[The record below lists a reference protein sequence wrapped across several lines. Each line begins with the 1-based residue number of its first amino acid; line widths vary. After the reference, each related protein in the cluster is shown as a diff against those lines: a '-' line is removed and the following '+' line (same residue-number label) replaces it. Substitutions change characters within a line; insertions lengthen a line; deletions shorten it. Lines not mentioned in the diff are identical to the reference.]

1 MHRITR
7 KLYSTRMNQS
17 NNLDKNP
24 LTLTEKLAADRTRL
38 ANERTLLSYVRTALG
53 LIISGTGFGEY
64 LDSPYLRVIFI
75 LFIPIGI
82 TVLLVGI
89 RSFLKRRKEL
99 DEYTE
104 DYPKRT

>member
-1 MHRITR
+1 M
-7 KLYSTRMNQS
+7 SQS
-17 NNLDKNP
+17 DNPVRTP

-53 LIISGTGFGEY
+53 LIVSGTGFGEY

-75 LFIPIGI
+75 LFIPVGVTI
-82 TVLLVGI
+82 LLVGV
-89 RSFLKRRKEL
+89 RSFLKRRREL
-99 DEYTE
+99 NDYAE